1 MQGPSHFGPPRSVD
15 EFELIRRYFQRQA
28 KSPDVITGIGDDGA
42 VVRPPPGKELV
53 TVIDTL
59 VAGTHFP
66 VTMDA
71 ADVGYRAVAV
81 NLSDIAAMGARPRW
95 MTLALTLVE
104 ADPFWLEGFANGLH
118 QAASEWDVQ
127 LVGGDTT
134 RGDTFVVSVQMT
146 GDVDPGN
153 AIHRSGAK
161 TGDTIYVTGT
171 LGDAAAG
178 LDRISTENT
187 DDYLVARFAR
197 PSARVATG
205 LALAGLANAAI
216 DLSDGLV
223 ADLSKVLEA
232 SNVGAEL
239 DIDRL
244 PLSEALI
251 ASAGPEQASQLALGG
266 GDDYELCFTMP
277 ESKLPVEMPCEITS
291 IGRVTD
297 SGELVCMNRGVVVPF
312 DDSGYRHFQ

>member
-1 MQGPSHFGPPRSVD
+1 MQEPSLFGPPRSVD

-42 VVRPPPGKELV
+42 VLRPPPGKELV

-71 ADVGYRAVAV
+71 ADVGYRVVAV

-104 ADPFWLEGFANGLH
+104 ADPSWLEGFANGLH
-118 QAASEWDVQ
+118 QAASEWNVQ

-134 RGDTFVVSVQMT
+134 RGDTTVVSVQMT

-161 TGDTIYVTGT
+161 AGDTIYVTGT

-178 LDRISTENT
+178 LERSSTT
-187 DDYLVARFAR
+187 SSDDYLVARFAR

-205 LALAGLANAAI
+205 LALAGIAHAAI

-223 ADLSKVLEA
+223 ADLSKILEA

-239 DIDRL
+239 DIDHL
-244 PLSEALI
+244 PLSEALL
-251 ASAGPEQASQLALGG
+251 AAAGPEQASQFALGG
-266 GDDYELCFTMP
+266 GDDYELCFTMR
-277 ESKLPVEMPCEITS
+277 ESGLPADLPCEITS

-297 SGELVCMNRGVVVPF
+297 SGHLVCMDRGVVVPF
-312 DDSGYRHFQ
+312 DDSGYRHFR

>member
-1 MQGPSHFGPPRSVD
+1 MQEPGHFGPPRSVD
-15 EFELIRRYFQRQA
+15 EFELIRRYFQRQE

-42 VVRPPPGKELV
+42 VLRPPPGKELV

-59 VAGTHFP
+59 VARTHFP

-95 MTLALTLVE
+95 MTLALTLVD
-104 ADPFWLEGFANGLH
+104 ADPSWLEGFADGLR

-134 RGDTFVVSVQMT
+134 RGDTMVVSVQMT
-146 GDVDPGN
+146 GDVDPGM

-161 TGDTIYVTGT
+161 AGDTIYVTGT

-178 LDRISTENT
+178 LDRISTEST
-187 DDYLVARFAR
+187 DDYLVARFVR

-205 LALAGLANAAI
+205 IALAGIAHAAI
-216 DLSDGLV
+216 DVSDGLV
-223 ADLSKVLEA
+223 ADLGKVLEA

-239 DIDRL
+239 NIECL
-244 PLSEALI
+244 PLSEALV
-251 ASAGPEQASQLALGG
+251 AAAGPEQASQLALGG

-277 ESKLPVEMPCEITS
+277 ESRLPADLPIEIS
-291 IGRVTD
+291 AIGRVTD
-297 SGELVCMNRGVVVPF
+297 SGHLVCIDRGVVVPF
-312 DDSGYRHFQ
+312 DASGYRHFR